1 MIKYFKNMTENLNNY
16 SVYIEKFLKGDET
29 AASELLDLT
38 YKSVFKFCLFL
49 TGNKQLAEDI
59 CHDTY
64 VKALKSL
71 KTLKN
76 HNAFLGWLKQI
87 ARNLFFDYKKSSYSS
102 KEHLDIDTA
111 LNAKEL
117 TIESDI
123 DIILDVMNI
132 LKMLP
137 DDDRILIILVEIQGL
152 NHKEAAQ
159 VLEIKE
165 GTVKSRLFRIKAKI
179 NEFLGNSKAFPLVS
193 NL

>member
-1 MIKYFKNMTENLNNY
+1 MIF
-16 SVYIEKFLKGDET
+16 SSF
-29 AASELLDLT
+29 
-38 YKSVFKFCLFL
+38 
-49 TGNKQLAEDI
+49 
-59 CHDTY
+59 
-64 VKALKSL
+64 
-71 KTLKN
+71 
-76 HNAFLGWLKQI
+76 QI
-87 ARNLFFDYKKSSYSS
+87 VSHINQNDCFGRNLFFDYKKSSYSS